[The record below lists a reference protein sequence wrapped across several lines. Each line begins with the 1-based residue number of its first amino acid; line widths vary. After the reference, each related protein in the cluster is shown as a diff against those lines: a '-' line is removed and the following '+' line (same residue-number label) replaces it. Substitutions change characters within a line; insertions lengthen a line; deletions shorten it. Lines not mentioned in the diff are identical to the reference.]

1 MNTKKLF
8 NRDFTMVVIGQ
19 IISLFGNAIIRFA
32 LPLYLLNQ
40 TGSAALFG
48 IVSACSFIPMIILSP
63 IGGIFADR
71 VNKRNIMVIL
81 DFSTAALITIFTLL
95 FGHVDVVFLILVTLV
110 ILYAIAGA
118 YQPAVQA
125 SLPVLASE
133 TNLMPA
139 NAVINLVSS
148 LAGLVGPVIGGALY
162 GFYGLKPLLYIGI
175 ACFFVSAVMEIFIH
189 IPFQKMP
196 AEASII
202 KTVKGDLKES
212 FRFIIKEQPA
222 LAKGVWIVAAINL
235 FLSSL
240 MIIGL
245 PVIVTQVLGFS
256 EQQGNQLYGY
266 SQGALAAGSLLGG
279 LLAGVLSQKLKVKS
293 AYKLLFFSAAALI
306 PMGISLMLGAP
317 AMTSYLIIVVCCFIM
332 MIMASIFNILMLSY
346 VQRVTPTHLVGKIIS
361 CIMAI
366 SMCASPLGQALYG
379 WLFQAF
385 EGYEYA
391 IMLAC
396 AAVST
401 GIALYSRK
409 AFHAVEE

>member
-8 NRDFTMVVIGQ
+8 NRDFTMVIIGQ

-332 MIMASIFNILMLSY
+332 MIMASLFNILMLSY

>member
-1 MNTKKLF
+1 
-8 NRDFTMVVIGQ
+8 
-19 IISLFGNAIIRFA
+19 
-32 LPLYLLNQ
+32 PLYLLNQ

-81 DFSTAALITIFTLL
+81 DFSTAALITVFTLL

-212 FRFIIKEQPA
+212 FRFIIKEHPA

-245 PVIVTQVLGFS
+245 PVIVTQVLGFA

-306 PMGISLMLGAP
+306 PMGVSLLLGAP
-317 AMTSYLIIVVCCFIM
+317 AMTSYLIIVVCCFVM
-332 MIMASIFNILMLSY
+332 MVMASIFNILMLSY

>member
-1 MNTKKLF
+1 
-8 NRDFTMVVIGQ
+8 
-19 IISLFGNAIIRFA
+19 
-32 LPLYLLNQ
+32 
-40 TGSAALFG
+40 
-48 IVSACSFIPMIILSP
+48 
-63 IGGIFADR
+63 
-71 VNKRNIMVIL
+71 MVIL
-81 DFSTAALITIFTLL
+81 DFSTAALITVFTLL

>member
-81 DFSTAALITIFTLL
+81 DFSTAALITVFTLL

-212 FRFIIKEQPA
+212 FRFIIKEHPA

-245 PVIVTQVLGFS
+245 PVIVTQVLGFA

-306 PMGISLMLGAP
+306 PMGVSLLLGAP
-317 AMTSYLIIVVCCFIM
+317 AMTSYLIIVVCCFVM
-332 MIMASIFNILMLSY
+332 MVMASIFNILMLSY

>member
-332 MIMASIFNILMLSY
+332 MIMASLFNILMLSY

>member
-8 NRDFTMVVIGQ
+8 NKDFTMVVIGQ

-81 DFSTAALITIFTLL
+81 DFSTAALITVFTLL

-212 FRFIIKEQPA
+212 FRFIIKEHPA

-245 PVIVTQVLGFS
+245 PVIVTQVLGFA

-306 PMGISLMLGAP
+306 PMGVSLLLGAP
-317 AMTSYLIIVVCCFIM
+317 AMTSYLIIVVCCFVM
-332 MIMASIFNILMLSY
+332 MVMASIFNILMLSY